1 MAAISVFLPEMVA
14 MDKELS
20 SIVHKSCVLVGC
32 EVRWDGK
39 CGKVFLDNLKF
50 VVSSLHSLIHWD
62 LVCHLVFYLLPH

>member
-1 MAAISVFLPEMVA
+1 MVAVSVFSPEMVS

-20 SIVHKSCVLVGC
+20 SVVHKSCALVGR

-50 VVSSLHSLIHWD
+50 NVSSLHSLVHWD
-62 LVCHLVFYLLPH
+62 LVCRLVFYLLPH